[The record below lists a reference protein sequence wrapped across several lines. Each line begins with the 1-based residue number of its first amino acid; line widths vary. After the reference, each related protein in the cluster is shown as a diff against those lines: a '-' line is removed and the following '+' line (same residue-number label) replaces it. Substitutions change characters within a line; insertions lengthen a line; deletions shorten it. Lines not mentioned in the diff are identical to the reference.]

1 MTSVS
6 MKILLK
12 PLSIAVRSAAVC
24 SAVALCAALPAI
36 SQTAAQT
43 AARTSALQ
51 PRLTA
56 PIDNSSRA
64 TLTGSRPPRA
74 KAANDIGAVP
84 PTMKLQGISII
95 FSRTPD
101 QQAALDNLVAAQQN
115 PSSPLYHQWLTPDQ
129 FAAQFGV
136 ADADLAAVQSWLE
149 QQGFSID
156 SVSRSRNRIFFSG
169 NAGHV
174 ASAFGAPLHYYK
186 GPTETTTHFAPSAD
200 LSVPAALSSSVLAIT
215 NLSDF
220 RPRSH
225 LKLRGP
231 KGSQPRFTSSQTGNH
246 YLTPGDVATI
256 YNITPAYNS
265 GYTGSNQSL
274 AIVGQSA
281 ISLTDISNFQ
291 TAVGIAGKTPIITLV
306 PNSGASEV
314 YAADSDEAE
323 SDLDLEYSSTIA
335 KGAQVYFVYVGNSRN
350 YSVINSIEYAIE
362 QKIAPV
368 ISTSYGE
375 CEAAEGQ
382 SGYNELNSYL
392 AQAATQG
399 QTVVAAAGDNG
410 SSDCYGEKGFTTAE
424 QEALAV
430 DFPASSQYVT
440 GMGGTEFPAAD
451 IVSGNNTYFAAE
463 TTTDIINSALSY
475 IPEQVW
481 NDDSLAS
488 EDPAE
493 PLSAGA
499 GGVSIFTPRPS
510 WQTGTIGGVA
520 LPASG
525 GYRMVPD
532 IALTASPTYAPFA
545 FCTSD
550 TTFWATGQKASCNDG
565 LRDAATGDL
574 TVGGGTS
581 FDAPTFAGLVAVI
594 NEAKGYTTGQGV
606 VNSTLYSLAANTTTY
621 ASAFH
626 DITSG
631 GNECSAGATY
641 CGTGPQT
648 TDYVSTV
655 GYDEASGLGSINFYN
670 LLTAWPASSG
680 TSPSTYASSTTLT
693 APTSTPAVGATDVI
707 TITVASASTG
717 STAVPTGSVSVAV
730 NGTVVNADAPLTN
743 GVASYSFFSPTAG
756 SYVITATYSGN
767 STYASSI
774 GTLTVSVGGTTTS
787 GSFTLTATSV
797 SVAAG
802 STGSSTVTAT
812 PSGGYTGTITWSVTL
827 PSTLTIGCYTIANLP
842 VTSTAPVNTTMAI
855 YTSAAACAAAQAQA
869 RAGVIWHSFA
879 SASAKKL
886 AAANPAS
893 APSGSPWKRLPLPAA
908 FAGTLMLVCFRR
920 RSRLL
925 RAVLSL
931 GAVVLISVA
940 GLGLT
945 ACSSSSSGSSP
956 TTPTS
961 TDSPL
966 GTYTLTLIGADSKTS
981 TITNSTTLTL
991 TVN

>member
-43 AARTSALQ
+43 AALQ

-74 KAANDIGAVP
+74 KAANDIGSVP

-169 NAGHV
+169 NAGQV

-350 YSVINSIEYAIE
+350 YSVTNSLEYAID

-375 CEAAEGQ
+375 CEPVLGQ

-594 NEAKGYTTGQGV
+594 NQAKGYTTGQGV

-670 LLTAWPASSG
+670 LLTAWPVSSG

>member
-43 AARTSALQ
+43 AALQ

-74 KAANDIGAVP
+74 KAANDIGSVP

-169 NAGHV
+169 NAGQV

-231 KGSQPRFTSSQTGNH
+231 KGSQPRFTSGETGNH

-256 YNITPAYNS
+256 YDITPAYNS

-350 YSVINSIEYAIE
+350 YSVTNSLEYAID

-594 NEAKGYTTGQGV
+594 NQAKGYTTGQGV

-670 LLTAWPASSG
+670 LLTAWPVSSG

>member
-43 AARTSALQ
+43 AALQ

-74 KAANDIGAVP
+74 KAANDIGSVP

-169 NAGHV
+169 NAGQV

>member
-1 MTSVS
+1 

-43 AARTSALQ
+43 AALQ

-169 NAGHV
+169 NAGQV

>member
-1 MTSVS
+1 

-43 AARTSALQ
+43 AALQ

-74 KAANDIGAVP
+74 KAANDIGSVP

-169 NAGHV
+169 NAGQV

-256 YNITPAYNS
+256 YDITPAYNS

>member
-1 MTSVS
+1 

-43 AARTSALQ
+43 AALQ

-74 KAANDIGAVP
+74 KAANDIGSVP

-169 NAGHV
+169 NAGQV

-743 GVASYSFFSPTAG
+743 GVASYSFSSPTAG

-842 VTSTAPVNTTMAI
+842 VTSTAPVTTTMAI

-886 AAANPAS
+886 AAANSTS

>member
-1 MTSVS
+1 

-43 AARTSALQ
+43 AALQ

-74 KAANDIGAVP
+74 KAANDIGSVP

-169 NAGHV
+169 NAGQV

>member
-43 AARTSALQ
+43 AALQ

-74 KAANDIGAVP
+74 KAANDIGSVP

-693 APTSTPAVGATDVI
+693 APTSAPAVGATDVI

>member
-1 MTSVS
+1 

-43 AARTSALQ
+43 AALQ

-74 KAANDIGAVP
+74 KAANDIGSVP

-169 NAGHV
+169 NAGQV

-945 ACSSSSSGSSP
+945 ACSSSSSGSYP